1 MLYYKKCVF
10 KEIGKQMKYEY
21 KKCAFSI
28 ALLML
33 YYKKCVFKVSGKLLF
48 SLLNYFCNMTVA
60 CSKQAWNCF

>member
-10 KEIGKQMKYEY
+10 KEIGKQMNYEY

-60 CSKQAWNCF
+60 CSK

>member
-28 ALLML
+28 VLLIL
-33 YYKKCVFKVSGKLLF
+33 YCKKCVFEVSGKLPL
-48 SLLNYFCNMTVA
+48 SLLNYFCNMTAV
-60 CSKQAWNCF
+60 CSKQVWNFF